1 MYYLEQTTRPTTMV
15 KKSEDLKELEELKG
29 QLEIKDCEINYN
41 VKYRIVS
48 EEQLRLE
55 MLADKYGVVIL
66 KGGEY
71 LGDRDNL
78 RNFFIESEKLMLI

>member
-29 QLEIKDCEINYN
+29 QLEIKDCEINFN

>member
-1 MYYLEQTTRPTTMV
+1 MYNLEQTTRPTTMV

-78 RNFFIESEKLMLI
+78 RNFFIEAEKLMLI